1 MTNKALEIEFE
12 QLIKAH
18 ELLVFKVCRVYAYNN
33 VDRQDLFQE
42 IVLQLWKSY
51 PKFKQQSKFSTWLYR
66 VAIYTAI
73 AGLRKQTKII
83 QFTEPESLP
92 NIAGDIGYDKTQD
105 EQLAELYKAIEQLNE
120 IEKAIIMLYLEDKSY
135 EEMEEI
141 LGINQG
147 NLRVKMTRIKDK
159 LKQLTKN

>member
-1 MTNKALEIEFE
+1 LTNKALEIEFE
-12 QLIKAH
+12 QLIKSH
-18 ELLVFKVCRVYAYNN
+18 ELLVFKVCRIYAYDK

-83 QFTEPESLP
+83 QFTEPESLT
-92 NIAGDIGYDKTQD
+92 NIVGDIGYDNTQD
-105 EQLAELYKAIEQLNE
+105 EQLTELYKAIEQLNE

-141 LGINQG
+141 LCINQG

>member
-1 MTNKALEIEFE
+1 MTNKAREFE
-12 QLIKAH
+12 FEKLIKTH
-18 ELLVFKVCRVYAYNN
+18 ELLVFKVCRVYAYNDF
-33 VDRQDLFQE
+33 DRQDLFQE
-42 IVLQLWKSY
+42 IVLQLWKAF
-51 PKFKQQSKFSTWLYR
+51 PDFKQQSKFSTWLYR

-73 AGLRKQTKII
+73 AGLRKQKKFIHL
-83 QFTEPESLP
+83 TEQGNLP
-92 NIAGDIGYDKTQD
+92 NIAGDIGYDSTRD
-105 EQLAELYKAIEQLNE
+105 EQLNELYKAIEQLNE